1 LQERTIDHEIDA
13 RGPDKSG
20 AIGRGPMFAA
30 TQTTSN

>member
-1 LQERTIDHEIDA
+1 MRSMR

-20 AIGRGPMFAA
+20 GEGEGAVGRGPMFAA